1 MSLEVKLMRRL
12 VVASTR
18 ECAGKTS
25 LILGL
30 GRTAGKSLGYVKP
43 FGDRLLYRKKR
54 LWDYDAAL
62 VAEIFDLDEDPK
74 DMSIGFDHSK
84 LKFMYDAE
92 GTRNKLAELLS
103 NVEAGKDVV
112 FIEAG
117 RDLSYGV
124 SVDLD
129 AVSVARCTEASL
141 LIVLSGE
148 DQTILDDIAFVKR
161 HVDMDGVKFAG
172 VVINGLQDVDDF
184 RNTYD
189 AEIAGLAVPVLGF
202 IPHETE
208 LTCPSV
214 GFLSECLFAKVIT
227 GERAFGN
234 VVKNIFVGAM
244 SADAARRQ
252 ARFGRPRK
260 LVITSG
266 DRSDMIL
273 AALEGDTAG
282 LVLTNGIAPPS
293 SIISK
298 AVEKNVP
305 MLLTTDDTF
314 KVAKQIDNAS
324 YLLRHDETDKI
335 ERLTTLVR
343 ENVDVKAI
351 LG

>member
-1 MSLEVKLMRRL
+1 MRRL

-18 ECAGKTS
+18 EGAGKTS
-25 LILGL
+25 LIVGL
-30 GRTAGKSLGYVKP
+30 GKATGKSFGYVKP

-62 VAEIFDLDEDPK
+62 LAEIFDLHEDPK

-84 LKFMYDAE
+84 LRFMYDAE
-92 GTRNKLAELLS
+92 GRRKRLAELIG

-124 SVDLD
+124 SVDLE
-129 AVSVARCTEASL
+129 AVSVARYAEASL
-141 LIVLSGE
+141 VIVMSGE
-148 DQTILDDIAFVKR
+148 DQAILDDIAFVKR

-172 VVINGLQDVDDF
+172 VVLNGLQNVEDF

-189 AEIAGLAVPVLGF
+189 SELAELAVPVLGL
-202 IPHETE
+202 IPHERE
-208 LTCPSV
+208 LTYPSV
-214 GFLSECLFAKVIT
+214 GFLSECLFAKVLT
-227 GERAFGN
+227 GKDALNG

-244 SADAARRQ
+244 SAEAARRQ
-252 ARFGRPRK
+252 AQFGKPRK

-273 AALEGDTAG
+273 TALEGDTAG

-293 SIISK
+293 TIISK
-298 AVEKNVP
+298 AAEENVP
-305 MLLTTDDTF
+305 MLLAADDTF
-314 KVAKQIDNAS
+314 RVAKLIDDAS

-335 ERLTTLVR
+335 ERLTALVR
-343 ENVDVKAI
+343 DNVDIEAM